1 MLGWACTVHPI
12 KKIWTIVYSSI
23 SYILISHDLNCLPLP
38 EHLSSPLVFSGVRVI
53 RSLVLCVCFVDR
65 SFVLLSFFFWPLSC
79 LFFFWPLS
87 CLFFD
92 IRILITPLVSS
103 NASWIKF
110 SLNIFYCAYTIGLD
124 SKLYQLIWSHL
135 LTKYTHEIMTAKQ
148 NTNNRHLICWHW
160 SIRWK

>member
-23 SYILISHDLNCLPLP
+23 CYILISHDLNCLPLP

-87 CLFFD
+87 CLFFFFWTLSCLFFFYLW
-92 IRILITPLVSS
+92 ILNTSLVSS
-103 NASWIKF
+103 SLSWMIIILYNF
-110 SLNIFYCAYTIGLD
+110 NLSL
-124 SKLYQLIWSHL
+124 
-135 LTKYTHEIMTAKQ
+135 
-148 NTNNRHLICWHW
+148 R
-160 SIRWK
+160 